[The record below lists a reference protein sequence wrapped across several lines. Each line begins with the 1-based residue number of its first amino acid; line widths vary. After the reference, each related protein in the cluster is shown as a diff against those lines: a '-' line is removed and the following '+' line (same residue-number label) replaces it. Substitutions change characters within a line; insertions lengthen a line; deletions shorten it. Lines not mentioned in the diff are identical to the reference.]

1 MSDRDATGYGAASGE
16 GDDDDAPGTP
26 PDDDGGRPLDALPH
40 PMDRLWMHPS
50 ELAALP
56 VAAPAA
62 PTRSRPMWTAT
73 VMAGAAGAIL
83 TLGVLGA
90 VGALDRPAA
99 DRGAGTIVPTST
111 PVATADAVV
120 LAVANSVVA
129 VSARDGRE
137 TRRGSGVCVRR
148 AGEILT
154 SERLIG
160 NAEKIN
166 VTTSDGRVHVARVVG
181 RDRTTDLILLR
192 LVSDGSAQAE
202 PVTLRRSATFAT
214 SSPKAG
220 DSVWVVGAPSP
231 GGTSPWLS
239 TGLLASTD
247 GMVAVESGP
256 TTSGLLETGAASNA
270 ASSGGALVDQAGKV
284 TGIVLAPVGSKRT
297 TYAVPIDTALSIA
310 NDLREQ
316 GFTTHGALGIDGT
329 NTPDGP
335 TVTSMDPEGPAALAG
350 VRVGDIVE
358 SVDEHEV
365 DSMSDVMAL
374 VRHAG
379 PGESIVLGLRRG
391 AEQLQMLAQLTSVV
405 TP

>member
-1 MSDRDATGYGAASGE
+1 MSDRDATGFGAASGE
-16 GDDDDAPGTP
+16 GDDDDALDIP
-26 PDDDGGRPLDALPH
+26 PDDHGGRPLDALPD

-56 VAAPAA
+56 PAA
-62 PTRSRPMWTAT
+62 PSTPARARPMWTAT

-90 VGALDRPAA
+90 LGVLDRPAA
-99 DRGAGTIVPTST
+99 DRSAGAVVPTST
-111 PVATADAVV
+111 PVATAQAVV
-120 LAVANSVVA
+120 LAVAHSVVA
-129 VSARDGRE
+129 VSAHDGRE
-137 TRRGSGVCVRR
+137 TRRGSGVTVRR

-160 NAEKIN
+160 GAEQIE
-166 VTTSDGRVHVARVVG
+166 VTTSDGEVHAARVVG
-181 RDRTTDLILLR
+181 RDRTTDLVLLR
-192 LVSDGSAQAE
+192 LVSDGDTAAE
-202 PVTLRRSATFAT
+202 PVTLKRSATFA
-214 SSPKAG
+214 SSTPKTG

-239 TGLLASTD
+239 TGLVASTD
-247 GMVAVESGP
+247 SMVAVEGGP
-256 TTSGLLETGAASNA
+256 TTSGLLETGAASNT
-270 ASSGGALVDQAGKV
+270 ASSGAALVDKSGKV
-284 TGIVLAPVGSKRT
+284 TGIVLAPVSGKRM

-310 NDLREQ
+310 EDLREQ

-329 NTPDGP
+329 NTPEGP
-335 TVTSMDPEGPAALAG
+335 TVTRIDPDGPAAAAG

-365 DSMSDVMAL
+365 DSMTDVVAL
-374 VRHAG
+374 VRHDR

-391 AEQLQMLAQLTSVV
+391 TERLKVLAQLTSLV